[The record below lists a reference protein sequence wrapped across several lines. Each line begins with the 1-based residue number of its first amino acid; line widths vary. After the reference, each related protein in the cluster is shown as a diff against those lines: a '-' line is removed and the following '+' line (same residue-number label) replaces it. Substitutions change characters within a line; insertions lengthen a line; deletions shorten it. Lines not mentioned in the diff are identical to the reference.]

1 MSKKLASRMLA
12 SNLRRAALG
21 VAGLLALTSAAVAQ
35 SAGISDELIAKAKQ
49 EGQLVYYTD
58 LIVDQVVRPLVAAFD
73 AKYGIKVSY
82 SRGDSQ
88 DNVLKILNEY
98 RAGRVQA
105 DVFGLTSGLQ
115 VLVDAGAI
123 KQFDTVNGADLPAQY
138 RDPDRYWVSSH
149 LYVLTPAVNTDLV
162 PAAQQPK
169 TYEDLLAP
177 TWTNKIVWKPNDL
190 SGA

>member
-1 MSKKLASRMLA
+1 MTRSIFTPMRAFH
-12 SNLRRAALG
+12 LRRAALAL
-21 VAGLLALTSAAVAQ
+21 AGSLALTGAAAAQ
-35 SAGISDELIAKAKQ
+35 GASVSEELIAKAKQ

-73 AKYGIKVSY
+73 AKYGIKVNY

-115 VLVDAGAI
+115 VLVDAGA
-123 KQFDTVNGADLPAQY
+123 FPPVELHM
-138 RDPDRYWVSSH
+138 DPR
-149 LYVLTPAVNTDLV
+149 
-162 PAAQQPK
+162 AA
-169 TYEDLLAP
+169 
-177 TWTNKIVWKPNDL
+177 L
-190 SGA
+190 S